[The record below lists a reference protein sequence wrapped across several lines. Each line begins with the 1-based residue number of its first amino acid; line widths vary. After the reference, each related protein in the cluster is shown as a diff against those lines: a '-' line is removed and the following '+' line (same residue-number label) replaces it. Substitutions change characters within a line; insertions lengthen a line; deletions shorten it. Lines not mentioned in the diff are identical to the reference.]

1 MSIDDGASPKIK
13 QQISKKMKVPKF
25 ISTIGSPWTSNII
38 KHKKINR
45 RSKQKS
51 LKSKISTRTAAK
63 IIISDPMKS
72 KVLSKRAEWQ
82 KMRGSLDIIIN
93 KLQWVRTKTPKNGQK
108 SSKLLNISHGLK
120 SSINTCGIKKH
131 AI

>member
-72 KVLSKRAEWQ
+72 KVLSKRAE
-82 KMRGSLDIIIN
+82 
-93 KLQWVRTKTPKNGQK
+93 
-108 SSKLLNISHGLK
+108 
-120 SSINTCGIKKH
+120 
-131 AI
+131 